1 MKGVLLLA
9 EPSTIDL
16 LTGHASSNERAPGM
30 AVSRSLMSTLLKCG
44 LAVGVSDFL
53 FASVSNWFMQ
63 HRTPVRV
70 FQGVASVPFGQGA
83 LNGGLATAALG
94 LAMHFCVALF
104 WSAVYLLVTRSSS
117 AMRRLVQTPQG
128 ATLFAA
134 IYGPFIWIVMTYIV
148 IPAFVHRPP
157 THSPIWWVQLVGHA
171 VFVVGPMI
179 WAAGDGRGARSS
191 HSALRT
197 AD

>member
-1 MKGVLLLA
+1 MTHPSVSDIATETPVDARNLLF
-9 EPSTIDL
+9 
-16 LTGHASSNERAPGM
+16 
-30 AVSRSLMSTLLKCG
+30 TLLKCG

-53 FASVSNWFMQ
+53 FASVSNGLML

-70 FQGVASVPFGQGA
+70 FQGVASVPFGKGA
-83 LNGGLATAALG
+83 LDGGLPTAALG
-94 LAMHFCVALF
+94 LGMHFCVALS
-104 WSAVYLLVTRSSS
+104 WSAVYLLVTRSSP

-128 ATLFAA
+128 AALFAA
-134 IYGPFIWIVMTYIV
+134 VYGPLIWMVMSFLV

-157 THSPIWWVQLVGHA
+157 TISPIWWVQFVGHA

-179 WAAGDGRGARSS
+179 WAAGEGRNARSGNRE
-191 HSALRT
+191 LRT